1 MFGNSIERRLTM
13 NVRECPYVVET
24 AQMCQTLIR
33 EINAALTWADTKT
46 AIDAINTV
54 RRRSESMI
62 AEWHHLHPDEN
73 AGSCKSNSPKSGAC
87 APRRT
92 P

>member
-1 MFGNSIERRLTM
+1 M
-13 NVRECPYVVET
+13 NVKECPYISET

-33 EINAALTWADTKT
+33 EVNAALTWADTQA

-62 AEWHHLHPDEN
+62 AEWHHLHPDDN
-73 AGSCKSNSPKSGAC
+73 ACNGKPNKVLSVNTDSRKE
-87 APRRT
+87 T
-92 P
+92 Q

>member
-1 MFGNSIERRLTM
+1 M